1 MVNLVNMLVQDT
13 GVECLVCYMK
23 DSQNQILR
31 EERKNDIPT
40 KWKKSS
46 KKKKKKI

>member
-1 MVNLVNMLVQDT
+1 MNVLVKDT
-13 GVECLVCYMK
+13 GVECLVRYMK
-23 DSQNQILR
+23 GSHNPILR
-31 EERKNDIPT
+31 KGGRESDIPT